1 MIFSLT
7 VHYLWFGFLKQ
18 DDNIRTCLTHL
29 FIFVFF
35 FFFPKCHYKSALGLQ
50 ADLRLL
56 VKGHIALTGEGL
68 HLNYTDVMRPGCAYK
83 VAPAKNTRGSTASRD
98 CGSAYGLARPASGPG
113 WADGIW
119 QLYTLLVMLVAVITC
134 SHAGRE
140 CHVACSQ
147 GSEDYQGEIACT
159 CLDQRRCVLVRF
171 VQ

>member
-1 MIFSLT
+1 MIFSGTSESYCTLT
-7 VHYLWFGFLKQ
+7 VVWLSEAGRPHQ
-18 DDNIRTCLTHL
+18 DLPHTSFHPC
-29 FIFVFF
+29 FF
-35 FFFPKCHYKSALGLQ
+35 SKCHSKSALGLQ

-83 VAPAKNTRGSTASRD
+83 VAPSKNTRGSTASRD

-147 GSEDYQGEIACT
+147 GFED
-159 CLDQRRCVLVRF
+159 
-171 VQ
+171 